1 MNVELN
7 TEMRK
12 LLDQYSEDLQKIYDD
27 QTAGDFTFY
36 DVLSIFA
43 RDVLDLH
50 KRMGK

>member
-7 TEMRK
+7 IEMRK
-12 LLDQYSEDLQKIYDD
+12 LLNQYSADLQKIYDE
-27 QTAGDFTFY
+27 QTAGDYTFY
-36 DVLSIFA
+36 GVLSTFA